1 MTKEQIFI
9 TGASGL
15 IGLQLVNELLKKNY
29 RVTGYDLCPIKNNI
43 EDKNFKFFTGSVL
56 DKNKILKSIGNS
68 TIIIHLAAYLGVK
81 KTEENNLT
89 CLNINIEGTRNML
102 EIAIQKKIKRF
113 IFASSSEIYGEQKFF
128 PISEKAEPKFKSIYG
143 TSKIVCEGY
152 VKSYH
157 QKFNLNYNIL
167 RFFNIYGTEQRD
179 DFVISKFIKRLKNKK
194 PLIIFGNGSQIR
206 SFCHVCDAI
215 EGLLKVILYGKK
227 NIIYNVGNN
236 NQPISILN
244 LSKKIIKLSKLKGK
258 IKKIK
263 FEESDR
269 KKTREI
275 NKRIPDIKLLTS
287 HTGYKPS
294 ISLESGIR
302 QLLKKYKVI

>member
-1 MTKEQIFI
+1 MKDLIFI

-15 IGLQLVNELLKKNY
+15 IGSELVNELLKKKY
-29 RVTGYDLCPIKNNI
+29 RVIGYDLCSAKNNI
-43 EDKNFKFFTGSVL
+43 VDKNFKFLTGSVL

-68 TIIIHLAAYLGVK
+68 TTIIHLAAYLGVK

-102 EIAIQKKIKRF
+102 EIAVQKKIKKF

-143 TSKIVCEGY
+143 TSKIVCEDY
-152 VKSYH
+152 IKSYH
-157 QKFNLNYNIL
+157 QKYNLNYNIL
-167 RFFNIYGTEQRD
+167 RFFNIYGSEQRD
-179 DFVISKFIKRLKNKK
+179 DFVISKFVKRLKNKK
-194 PLIIFGNGSQIR
+194 PLLIFGNGSQIR
-206 SFCHVCDAI
+206 SFCHISDAI
-215 EGLLKVILYGKK
+215 KGMLKVILHGKK
-227 NIIYNVGNN
+227 NTIYNVGNN

-244 LSKKIIKLSKLKGK
+244 LSKKIIKLSGSKGK

-269 KKTREI
+269 KKIREI
-275 NKRIPDIKLLTS
+275 NKRIPDIKLLIS

-294 ISLESGIR
+294 VSLESGIR
-302 QLLKKYKVI
+302 QLLKKYKII

>member
-1 MTKEQIFI
+1 MKDSIFI

-15 IGLQLVNELLKKNY
+15 IGSQLVNELLKKKY
-29 RVTGYDLCPIKNNI
+29 RVIGYDLFQPKKKIV
-43 EDKNFKFFTGSVL
+43 DKNFKFLTGSVL

-68 TIIIHLAAYLGVK
+68 KTIIHLAAFLGVK

-102 EIAIQKKIKRF
+102 EIAIQKKIKKF

-143 TSKIVCEGY
+143 TSKIVCEEY
-152 VKSYH
+152 IKSYH
-157 QKFNLNYNIL
+157 QKYNLNYNIL
-167 RFFNIYGTEQRD
+167 RFFNVYGSEQRD
-179 DFVISKFIKRLKNKK
+179 DFVISKYIKRLKNKK
-194 PLIIFGNGSQIR
+194 PLLIFGNGSQIR
-206 SFCHVCDAI
+206 SFCHVSDAI
-215 EGLLKVILYGKK
+215 KGILKVILLGKK
-227 NIIYNVGNN
+227 NTIYNVGNN

-244 LSKKIIKLSKLKGK
+244 LSKKIIKLSGSKGK

-269 KKTREI
+269 NKNREI

-294 ISLESGIR
+294 VLLESGII

>member
-15 IGLQLVNELLKKNY
+15 IGLQLVNQLLKKNY

-89 CLNINIEGTRNML
+89 CLNINIEGTLNML

-128 PISEKAEPKFKSIYG
+128 PISERAEPKFKSIYG
-143 TSKIVCEGY
+143 TSKIVCEEY
-152 VKSYH
+152 IKSYH

-206 SFCHVCDAI
+206 SFCHVSDAVK
-215 EGLLKVILYGKK
+215 GLLKVILYGKK